1 MTGSPP
7 RSTFLPTPA
16 RKTSPPV
23 TTTMSI
29 RRQRILDILL
39 RERRPLTLIEA
50 AAGSGKTVMAAQWAG
65 ELGDPVAWVTLDA
78 TDNDPVVLISSVMDA
93 VCHGDPE
100 PVWGPHP
107 LTGDEPTYSRNVL
120 PNYRIALESLP
131 GPVTLVFDDA
141 HEVTEA
147 RAAAVLRATVDS
159 LPAGSH
165 SIMVGRTLASLP
177 VASWLSSDQTALL
190 TDAEL
195 AMNAREV
202 AEVVS
207 HLGDTPL
214 SSEALAQLLTATQ
227 GWAIAVYLGARL
239 GSPAKL
245 ATAGYVNSYLDQEV
259 LRGADAATIRLLR
272 ETAPLLD
279 LSADLCDAVLQ
290 THGSGSILDR
300 AEQHSLLI
308 TRSEDHHWFRLHPLL
323 RERLLALLRAENPAL
338 CRTVARRA
346 SEWTMARGLTD
357 RAIGYARESGD
368 MDLLG
373 TTIWEGATQALTT
386 GQTQRVADWLDALD
400 DNTIAGSCPLAMT
413 AAWCA
418 ISQGRPADA
427 YRWSQAAFGTAH
439 EDWQA
444 NLHRSTLEAG
454 LALLLST
461 SGTLSYERSAVLAGQ
476 AMRSLPVDH
485 PALPYAQVMTGWMQV
500 LGGARDIGLTN
511 LTQAAQLARS
521 RGLLG
526 TEVEASGLLA
536 TALLSRGDYSGAESL
551 VATALRTWSQGGI
564 SHFLAAGAV
573 IAGPAALVAARTGQA
588 ELARSQLA
596 RVREAVTMFGPFLP
610 WLAVTHECF
619 AAAAHALLGDK
630 EQAGRHLA
638 SAVESAAAAPES
650 TVLNDLLRAART
662 TVEGESRLAA
672 LSPAE
677 RRVFERLLTRA
688 TLREIAEELFVSPE
702 TVKTQTSSIY
712 RKMGAASR
720 RELQELGD
728 RLRASPGSG
737 P

>member
-1 MTGSPP
+1 MTGSAP
-7 RSTFLPTPA
+7 RSTLLPTPV

-29 RRQRILDILL
+29 RRRRILDILL
-39 RERRPLTLIEA
+39 RESRPLTLIEA
-50 AAGSGKTVMAAQWAG
+50 AAGSGKTVVAEQWAG

-107 LTGDEPTYSRNVL
+107 LTCDEPTYSRNVL

-131 GPVTLVFDDA
+131 GPVTLVLDDV

-177 VASWLSSDQTALL
+177 VASWLSNDKAALL
-190 TDAEL
+190 TAAEL

-202 AEVVS
+202 AEVAS

-227 GWAIAVYLGARL
+227 GWAIAVYLGSRL
-239 GSPAKL
+239 GSPARL
-245 ATAGYVNSYLDQEV
+245 ATAGHFNSYLDQEV
-259 LRGADAATIRLLR
+259 LRGADAETIRLLQ
-272 ETAPLLD
+272 ETAPLLE
-279 LSADLCDAVLQ
+279 LSADLCDAVLR
-290 THGSGSILDR
+290 TDGSGSVLDR
-300 AEQHSLLI
+300 AEKHTLLI
-308 TRSEDHHWFRLHPLL
+308 TRSEDHQWFRLHPLL
-323 RERLLALLRAENPAL
+323 RERLLALLQAENPAL
-338 CRTVARRA
+338 CRTVAHRA

-357 RAIGYARESGD
+357 RAIVYARESGD
-368 MDLLG
+368 VDLLG

-386 GQTQRVADWLDALD
+386 GQTQRVSDWLAAVD
-400 DNTIAGSCPLAMT
+400 DTMIAGLCPLALT

-427 YRWSQAAFGTAH
+427 YRWSQAAFGAAP

-461 SGTLSYERSAVLAGQ
+461 SGTLGYERSAVLAGQ
-476 AMRSLPVDH
+476 AMRSLPGDH
-485 PALPYAQVMTGWMQV
+485 VVLPYAQVVTGWMQV
-500 LGGARDIGLTN
+500 LGGAWDTGLTN
-511 LTQAAQLARS
+511 LTQAAQLAHS

-536 TALLSRGDYSGAESL
+536 TALLSRGDYSGAESQ
-551 VATALRTWSQGGI
+551 VALALQTWSQGGI

-573 IAGPAALVAARTGQA
+573 IAGPAALVAARSGQI

-596 RVREAVTMFGPFLP
+596 RVREAVTMFGPILP
-610 WLAVTHECF
+610 WLAVTHESH

-638 SAVESAAAAPES
+638 SAVERAAAAPS
-650 TVLNDLLRAART
+650 SIVLDDLLRAARA
-662 TVEGESRLAA
+662 TVEGEFQLAA

-677 RRVFERLLTRA
+677 RRVFECLLTRA
-688 TLREIAEELFVSPE
+688 TLREIADELFVSPE
-702 TVKTQTSSIY
+702 TVKTQTASVY
-712 RKMGAASR
+712 RKLGVASR

-728 RLRASPGSG
+728 RLRA
-737 P
+737 